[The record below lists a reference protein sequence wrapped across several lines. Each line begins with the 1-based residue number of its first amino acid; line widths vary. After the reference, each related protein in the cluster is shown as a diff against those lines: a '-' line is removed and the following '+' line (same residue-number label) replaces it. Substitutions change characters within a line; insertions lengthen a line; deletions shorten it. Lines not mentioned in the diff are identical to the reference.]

1 MYPMAFSK
9 KHLALLLLLLVT
21 FSTQLFAQVDSKP
34 ITIGISEN
42 FQSKVLKETRT
53 INIYLPEGYNQ
64 KDTLK
69 YPVIYIPDGGWDE
82 DFIHLT
88 GIIRFD
94 TQSWVNR
101 FPKSIVVGI
110 KNTNR
115 RKDFTFPVA
124 NLDFL
129 EKTGFKKEM
138 FPAYGGSTNYIAF
151 LEKELQ
157 PYIETKYKASTNR
170 TIIGES
176 MAGLLI
182 TEIALNHPTLFNTYI
197 IVSPSLWWG
206 AEALLHKP
214 NVLLQN
220 KTHKPINI
228 YIGAPNRKEDEQ
240 MYQEA
245 QGLYSMLKGDANIR
259 LFFDYLPDESHATA
273 LHQAV
278 YNAFKMIYAKTSSK

>member
-1 MYPMAFSK
+1 MNFSK
-9 KHLALLLLLLVT
+9 KLFALLLTLLIIYTKQVA
-21 FSTQLFAQVDSKP
+21 AQADTKP
-34 ITIGISEN
+34 IAIGISEA
-42 FQSKVLKETRT
+42 FQSKVLNETRT

-64 KDTLK
+64 SDTLK
-69 YPVIYIPDGGWDE
+69 YPVIYIPDGGEDE

-94 TQSWVNR
+94 TQPWVKR
-101 FPKSIVVGI
+101 FPQSIVVGI
-110 KNTNR
+110 KNINR

-124 NLDFL
+124 NLNFL

-138 FPAYGGSTNYIAF
+138 FPVYGGSTNYIAF

-157 PYIETKYKASTNR
+157 PYIEKKYKATTNR

-182 TEIALNHPTLFNTYI
+182 TDIALNHPALFNTYI

-206 AEALLHKP
+206 DEALLHQP
-214 NVLLQN
+214 NALLQN
-220 KTHKPINI
+220 KTHKPVSI

-240 MYQEA
+240 MYLEA
-245 QGLYSMLKGDANIR
+245 QGLYKMLKANTNIR
-259 LFFDYLPDESHATA
+259 LFFDYLPDESHATV
-273 LHQAV
+273 LHQAA
-278 YNAFKMIYAKTSSK
+278 YNAFKMIYAKTPSK

>member
-1 MYPMAFSK
+1 MAISK
-9 KHLALLLLLLVT
+9 KHFALLLLLLAAY
-21 FSTQLFAQVDSKP
+21 STHLFAQANSKP
-34 ITIGISEN
+34 ITIGVTEGYY
-42 FQSKVLKETRT
+42 SKILNETRT

-64 KDTLK
+64 TDTLK
-69 YPVIYIPDGGWDE
+69 YPVIYIPDGGVDE

-101 FPKSIVVGI
+101 FPQSIVVGI
-110 KNTNR
+110 KNINR

-151 LEKELQ
+151 LQKELQ
-157 PYIETKYKASTNR
+157 PYIEKKYKASTNR

-176 MAGLLI
+176 MAGLLL

-206 AEALLHKP
+206 DEALLHQP
-214 NVLLQN
+214 NALLQN
-220 KTHKPINI
+220 KTHKPVNI

-245 QGLYSMLKGDANIR
+245 QGLYNMLKVDNRIR

-278 YNAFKMIYAKTSSK
+278 YNAFKMIYGK

>member
-1 MYPMAFSK
+1 MAFFK
-9 KHLALLLLLLVT
+9 KNFALLLLLLLAT
-21 FSTQLFAQVDSKP
+21 YSTHLFAQANSKP
-34 ITIGISEN
+34 VAIGVAEE
-42 FQSKVLKETRT
+42 FYSKVLNETRT

-64 KDTLK
+64 NDTLK
-69 YPVIYIPDGGWDE
+69 YPVIYIPDGGEDE

-94 TQSWVNR
+94 TQSWVKR
-101 FPKSIVVGI
+101 FPSSIVVGI
-110 KNTNR
+110 KNINR

-129 EKTGFKKEM
+129 EQTGFKKQM
-138 FPAYGGSTNYIAF
+138 FPAYGGSANYIAF

-157 PYIETKYKASTNR
+157 PYIEKKYKANENR

-182 TEIALNHPTLFNTYI
+182 AEIALNHPALFNTYI

-206 AEALLHKP
+206 GEALLHQRIA
-214 NVLLQN
+214 LLQN
-220 KTHKPINI
+220 KTHKPVNI

-245 QGLYSMLKGDANIR
+245 LGLYNMLKTDNNIR

-278 YNAFKMIYAKTSSK
+278 YNAFKMIYAK

>member
-1 MYPMAFSK
+1 MAFSK
-9 KHLALLLLLLVT
+9 KHLALLLMLLIT
-21 FSTQLFAQVDSKP
+21 FSKQVIAQTDNKP
-34 ITIGISEN
+34 IAIGVTEAFN
-42 FQSKVLKETRT
+42 SKILNETRT

-64 KDTLK
+64 SDTLK
-69 YPVIYIPDGGWDE
+69 YPVIYIPDGGEDE

-94 TQSWVNR
+94 TQPWVKR
-101 FPKSIVVGI
+101 FPQSIVVGI
-110 KNTNR
+110 KNINR

-129 EKTGFKKEM
+129 EKTGFKKTM
-138 FPAYGGSTNYIAF
+138 FPAYGGSANYIAF

-157 PYIETKYKASTNR
+157 PYIAQKYKANTNR

-182 TEIALNHPTLFNTYI
+182 TEIALSHPALFNTYI

-206 AEALLHKP
+206 GEALLHQP
-214 NVLLQN
+214 NALLQN
-220 KTHKPINI
+220 KTHKPVNI

-245 QGLYSMLKGDANIR
+245 QGLYKMLKVDNNIR

-278 YNAFKMIYAKTSSK
+278 YNAFKMIYLK

>member
-1 MYPMAFSK
+1 MDFSK
-9 KHLALLLLLLVT
+9 KHLALLLLFLIT
-21 FSTQLFAQVDSKP
+21 HSTHLFAQSESKP
-34 ITIGISEN
+34 ITLGLSEEFN
-42 FQSKVLKETRT
+42 SKILNETRT

-64 KDTLK
+64 NDTLK
-69 YPVIYIPDGGWDE
+69 YPVIYIPDGGVDE

-94 TQSWVNR
+94 TEPWVNR

-110 KNTNR
+110 KNINR

-129 EKTGFKKEM
+129 DKTGFKKTM

-157 PYIETKYKASTNR
+157 PYIEKKYKANTNR

-206 AEALLHKP
+206 GEALLHKP
-214 NVLLQN
+214 NALLQN
-220 KTHKPINI
+220 KTRKSVNI
-228 YIGAPNRKEDEQ
+228 YIGAPNKKEDEQ

-245 QGLYSMLKGDANIR
+245 QGLYSMLKEDTNIR
-259 LFFDYLPDESHATA
+259 LFFDYLPDESHATV
-273 LHQAV
+273 LHQAA
-278 YNAFKMIYAKTSSK
+278 YNAFKMIYAK